1 MTVVSKEMVAIREK
15 LLKDMHQY
23 IIEIGDEEIY
33 IDWVTLAVPD
43 EPTEE
48 DFESIAEDD
57 ETWIKTCELFG
68 ILSESDIKN
77 NY

>member
-1 MTVVSKEMVAIREK
+1 MAKVSKEMVNIRIK

-33 IDWVTLAVPD
+33 MDWVTLAVPD
-43 EPTEE
+43 EPRED

-57 ETWIKTCELFG
+57 ENWCEYCSLFYR
-68 ILSESDIKN
+68 LAKYDLEE

>member
-23 IIEIGDEEIY
+23 IIEIGDEDIY

-57 ETWIKTCELFG
+57 EMWIKTCELFG

>member
-1 MTVVSKEMVAIREK
+1 MAKVSKEMVNIRIK

-33 IDWVTLAVPD
+33 MDWVTLAVPD
-43 EPTEE
+43 EPRED

-57 ETWIKTCELFG
+57 ENWIECCSLFG
-68 ILSESDIKN
+68 RLVKYDIEE